1 MSFRMSL
8 ILMLAVLLACPALG
22 AEQSAGQSD
31 VWRTFAEKLE
41 PGTFVAITLK
51 DGRRVKGHFIQLSGD
66 SLRLK
71 PKTRVAV
78 PARELAL
85 ADIELVQRQKEGWSA
100 GRKVVTGVGAGV
112 GVLLVVM
119 AIVFAAYGYD

>member
-1 MSFRMSL
+1 M
-8 ILMLAVLLACPALG
+8 
-22 AEQSAGQSD
+22 
-31 VWRTFAEKLE
+31 
-41 PGTFVAITLK
+41 
-51 DGRRVKGHFIQLSGD
+51 KGHFIQLSGD